1 MELGGQR
8 LWRERGVEAREECR
22 EQKTKV
28 GACLLAMVRIL
39 DFIPMKWKAFEV
51 VGFGCILET
60 GLGKHNAGER
70 ETSRDTI
77 VLVQTSTQ
85 SLDPWQVGMKK
96 SEKI

>member
-1 MELGGQR
+1 MQGTESKGG
-8 LWRERGVEAREECR
+8 RG
-22 EQKTKV
+22 
-28 GACLLAMVRIL
+28 LLAMLRIL
-39 DFIPMKWKAFEV
+39 DFIPTKWKAFEV
-51 VGFGCILET
+51 VGFGCILES

-77 VLVQTSTQ
+77 VLIQTSTH

>member
-77 VLVQTSTQ
+77 VLVQTRLRAWTRGK
-85 SLDPWQVGMKK
+85 W
-96 SEKI
+96 E